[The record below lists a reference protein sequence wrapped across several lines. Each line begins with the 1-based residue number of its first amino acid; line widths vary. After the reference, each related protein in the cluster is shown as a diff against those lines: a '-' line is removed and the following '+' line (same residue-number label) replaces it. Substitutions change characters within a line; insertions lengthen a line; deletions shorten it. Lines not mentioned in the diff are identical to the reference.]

1 MFASEVYVQRRKRL
15 CEELSVGLVLLPGHS
30 ESPINYADNTYPFR
44 QNSHFLYLAGID
56 LPDLFLM
63 IDVEAG
69 ISTLYG
75 DEPDMNDLLWT
86 GPVPKPS
93 DLASQAGIEQV
104 KPFRELYSDV
114 QKAQT
119 GHRKLHFLPPYRAET
134 ALLLGALIGI
144 PVSELAHR
152 ASLELIR
159 TLILLRSVKGPE
171 ELKELDLA
179 AEIGYDLHMA
189 VLLHALPG
197 ISEQELVA
205 LAEKEVYSQGV
216 TTSFSTI
223 LSQRGEV
230 VHGHSHQLI
239 LEKGRFLLCDAG
251 AESPEHYASDFTRT
265 MPVGGRFSASQ
276 KAIYQVVLSA
286 YYKGFELISPGIPF
300 KDVHLACCLELA
312 NGLKSLGL
320 MQGDMEEAVREGAHA
335 LFMVHGIGHMLG
347 LDVHDMEDLGEDL
360 VGYDQEIS
368 RSSQFGLSSLRLGR
382 RLQPGFAITIEPG
395 IYFIPELIDRWER
408 EKRFTSFIR
417 YNKVHEYRKI
427 GGIRL
432 EDNAVIT
439 QTGYL
444 RPGYRRLPITPEAI
458 EGLYSQAAL

>member
-1 MFASEVYVQRRKRL
+1 
-15 CEELSVGLVLLPGHS
+15 
-30 ESPINYADNTYPFR
+30 
-44 QNSHFLYLAGID
+44 
-56 LPDLFLM
+56 
-63 IDVEAG
+63 
-69 ISTLYG
+69 
-75 DEPDMNDLLWT
+75 
-86 GPVPKPS
+86 
-93 DLASQAGIEQV
+93 
-104 KPFRELYSDV
+104 
-114 QKAQT
+114 
-119 GHRKLHFLPPYRAET
+119 
-134 ALLLGALIGI
+134 
-144 PVSELAHR
+144 
-152 ASLELIR
+152 
-159 TLILLRSVKGPE
+159 
-171 ELKELDLA
+171 
-179 AEIGYDLHMA
+179 
-189 VLLHALPG
+189 
-197 ISEQELVA
+197 
-205 LAEKEVYSQGV
+205 
-216 TTSFSTI
+216 
-223 LSQRGEV
+223 
-230 VHGHSHQLI
+230 
-239 LEKGRFLLCDAG
+239 
-251 AESPEHYASDFTRT
+251 
-265 MPVGGRFSASQ
+265 
-276 KAIYQVVLSA
+276 
-286 YYKGFELISPGIPF
+286 
-300 KDVHLACCLELA
+300 
-312 NGLKSLGL
+312 